1 MEPTEHQPVI
11 FVNSQAPPG
20 PPAQTKK
27 KRTENAFF
35 LFRREFRKTIS
46 EKGQHR
52 VSELAG
58 PAWRDLKNRG
68 EAKPYE
74 EMAQRLKEEQD
85 RLFPGQKI
93 ERASKKGGEGKEP
106 RKKRGRKPKKSVPAP
121 TPSSSSVSPAPMH
134 TYPIP
139 TNQGPWMNNTS
150 QWQADSYPA
159 AGVSGNYLSH
169 APSTIQDSRH
179 HAVNHA
185 PAPPPVYQGPY
196 SNPSTQYYSYQ
207 LPYVPTGDDLFE
219 NDDYVLVGCFS
230 VTLIPPI

>member
-1 MEPTEHQPVI
+1 MELTQQQPVI
-11 FVNSQAPPG
+11 FVNSQAPP
-20 PPAQTKK
+20 PVQTKK
-27 KRTENAFF
+27 KRTENTFF

-106 RKKRGRKPKKSVPAP
+106 RKKRQRKKRGVQAP
-121 TPSSSSVSPAPMH
+121 TPSSSSSTSPAPVH
-134 TYPIP
+134 TYSISA
-139 TNQGPWMNNTS
+139 NQVQWVNHPS
-150 QWQADSYPA
+150 QWQVEHFPA
-159 AGVSGNYLSH
+159 AGVSGNYLFH
-169 APSTIQDSRH
+169 APSTIQDSRNH
-179 HAVNHA
+179 TVNHA
-185 PAPPPVYQGPY
+185 PNSGALQQRPY
-196 SNPSTQYYSYQ
+196 GHTSTQYYPNQ
-207 LPYVPTGDDLFE
+207 LPYVPTDDDLFE
-219 NDDYVLVGCFS
+219 SDDCVVVGCS
-230 VTLIPPI
+230 SLT